1 MQQTIK
7 QEKGCKK
14 KTQLILPE
22 VIAKGKRLQEKDS
35 INSP

>member
-22 VIAKGKRLQEKDS
+22 VIAKLKIKQDVFRD
-35 INSP
+35 